1 MSQQPPQSICFYS
14 APLPLS
20 TIPHRLCQSC
30 STCREQQLA
39 TCAGGT
45 HTLLWGRQI
54 CPLGIPHGTGS
65 FRDSPCSSCNVL
77 WHVLPGEV
85 CKSRYLSCWY
95 LLSVLLQL
103 VRVGVGR
110 APVMGCQHMQQFIHP
125 GCDCC
130 IGPAPGTLNQP
141 CPKPKPLPL
150 SNSSSRTNVHC
161 VQCLHLLFPQ
171 VQAEITAVSSLLQ
184 RTC

>member
-1 MSQQPPQSICFYS
+1 MIVL
-14 APLPLS
+14 ADLS
-20 TIPHRLCQSC
+20 TTSSKHMFLF
-30 STCREQQLA
+30 STAPPFYNTTSAMPIMLHLQRTAARYMCW
-39 TCAGGT
+39 GY
-45 HTLLWGRQI
+45 TLLWGRQI

-85 CKSRYLSCWY
+85 CKSRYLRCWY

-150 SNSSSRTNVHC
+150 SNSSSRTNVHMSNVC
-161 VQCLHLLFPQ
+161 TSCFLKCK
-171 VQAEITAVSSLLQ
+171 Q
-184 RTC
+184 R